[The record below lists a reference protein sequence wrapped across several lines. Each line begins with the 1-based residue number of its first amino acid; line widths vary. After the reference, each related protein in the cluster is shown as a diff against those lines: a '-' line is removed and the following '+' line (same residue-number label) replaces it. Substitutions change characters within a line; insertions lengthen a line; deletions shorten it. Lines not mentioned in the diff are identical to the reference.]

1 MNNYSCLFLSIFF
14 FINKYILY
22 YTMILKDFIDLYILP
37 NSLIR
42 LHYPDSGG
50 YIEIVDSPRM
60 EWELK
65 KSQYRYNN
73 VIGVA
78 DMGGYPEAINIVIEK
93 MPVTEERKIKL
104 EEIESR
110 G

>member
-1 MNNYSCLFLSIFF
+1 LCR
-14 FINKYILY
+14 FI
-22 YTMILKDFIDLYILP
+22 
-37 NSLIR
+37 
-42 LHYPDSGG
+42 
-50 YIEIVDSPRM
+50 
-60 EWELK
+60 WAELK